1 MMKTSITPR
10 TRAVPGA
17 RILSLAFTL
26 VVIGACA
33 SSSGAYAQ
41 QTTPCDIRG
50 VYDVPSEQGPGA
62 TAEITSEGEVWV
74 GTIIGPAM
82 GPVGHRILTDLRYDA
97 DEDRY
102 EGTLNTPDGRSLSAE
117 VECVSDEEIE
127 ITAKRMMMSRSFRWM
142 RQANQGQSLHLAD
155 ARSSAGIGPLG

>member
-1 MMKTSITPR
+1 MNRSTAFGI
-10 TRAVPGA
+10 RAIPGA
-17 RILSLAFTL
+17 RLPILAFTL

-74 GTIIGPAM
+74 GTIIGPEM

-97 DEDRY
+97 DEARY

-117 VECVSDEEIE
+117 VECVSDEEIQ
-127 ITAKRMMMSRSFRWM
+127 ITGKRMMMSRSFRWR
-142 RQANQGQSLHLAD
+142 RQATEGAVPSPAAATSQV
-155 ARSSAGIGPLG
+155 GIGRLP